1 MSGLPGAGWSSL
13 AARRAHNPKVVGSNP
28 TPATTFLVTLDG
40 CRRLQATSSA
50 GSLKLTSFEAL
61 AAALETAGV
70 RYLVA
75 GGLAVAA
82 HGYLRFT
89 KDVDIVVRLVPDNI
103 ERTFAALA
111 SLGYR
116 PSVPI
121 TKEQFS
127 NGELRQ
133 SWVRDK
139 GMQVLQF
146 WSDAHRETSV
156 DVFVTEP
163 FDFDSEYASALISPL
178 NERLAIRFV
187 SLPTLIRMKE
197 EANRPQDRADIE
209 QLLARRDNHANK

>member
-1 MSGLPGAGWSSL
+1 
-13 AARRAHNPKVVGSNP
+13 V
-28 TPATTFLVTLDG
+28 
-40 CRRLQATSSA
+40 
-50 GSLKLTSFEAL
+50 KLSSFEAL
-61 AAALETAGV
+61 AAALEAADV

-89 KDVDIVVRLVPDNI
+89 KDVDIVIRLIPDNI
-103 ERTFAALA
+103 ERMFAALS

-127 NGELRQ
+127 NIELR
-133 SWVRDK
+133 SGWVRDK

-163 FDFDSEYASALISPL
+163 FDFDAEYASALTSPL
-178 NERLAIRFV
+178 NERLTVRFV

-197 EANRPQDRADIE
+197 EADRPQDRADIE
-209 QLLARRDNHANK
+209 QLLARKDNDANQ

>member
-1 MSGLPGAGWSSL
+1 M
-13 AARRAHNPKVVGSNP
+13 
-28 TPATTFLVTLDG
+28 
-40 CRRLQATSSA
+40 
-50 GSLKLTSFEAL
+50 KLSSFEAL
-61 AAALETAGV
+61 ADALEAAGV

-89 KDVDIVVRLVPDNI
+89 KDVDIVIRLVPDNI
-103 ERTFAALA
+103 ERTFTALS

-121 TKEQFS
+121 TREQFS
-127 NGELRQ
+127 NSELRNG
-133 SWVRDK
+133 WVRDK

-163 FDFDSEYASALISPL
+163 FDFDTEYASALTSPL
-178 NERLAIRFV
+178 NDRLTIRFV

-209 QLLARRDNHANK
+209 QLRARKDNDANQ

>member
-1 MSGLPGAGWSSL
+1 
-13 AARRAHNPKVVGSNP
+13 V
-28 TPATTFLVTLDG
+28 
-40 CRRLQATSSA
+40 
-50 GSLKLTSFEAL
+50 KLSSFEAL
-61 AAALETAGV
+61 AGALEAAGV

-89 KDVDIVVRLVPDNI
+89 KDVDIVIRLVPDNI
-103 ERTFAALA
+103 ERTFTALS

-127 NGELRQ
+127 NSELRNG
-133 SWVRDK
+133 WVRDK

-163 FDFDSEYASALISPL
+163 FNFDAECASALTSPL
-178 NERLAIRFV
+178 NDNLTIRFV
-187 SLPTLIRMKE
+187 SFPTLIRMKE

-209 QLLARRDNHANK
+209 QLRAQKDTDANR